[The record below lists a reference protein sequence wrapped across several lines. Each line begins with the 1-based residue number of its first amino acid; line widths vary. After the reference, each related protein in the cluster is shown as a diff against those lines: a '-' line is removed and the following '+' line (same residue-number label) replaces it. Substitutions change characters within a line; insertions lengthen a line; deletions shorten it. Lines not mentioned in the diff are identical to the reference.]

1 METGKDKEERVS
13 KGAWIAM
20 IAIVVGLVVVATYAN
35 WQNAHRNQIEEYDC
49 HPHCPGSFGFADT
62 LSRVGMTQACR
73 LRANVTH

>member
-35 WQNAHRNQIEEYDC
+35 WQNAHRDQIE
-49 HPHCPGSFGFADT
+49 ST
-62 LSRVGMTQACR
+62 T
-73 LRANVTH
+73 VTRFSPEA

>member
-35 WQNAHRNQIEEYDC
+35 WQNAHRNQIETTTITRIAPEASAS
-49 HPHCPGSFGFADT
+49 PTP
-62 LSRVGMTQACR
+62 
-73 LRANVTH
+73 

>member
-35 WQNAHRNQIEEYDC
+35 WQNGHRDRIQ
-49 HPHCPGSFGFADT
+49 STTVTRFAPEASPSPT
-62 LSRVGMTQACR
+62 P
-73 LRANVTH
+73 